1 MLKYCTYDVVFQEIP
16 DEVSLAISLTN
27 CPNHCPGCHSPQLW
41 RDEGHVLDRE
51 ALKEILARYKGYV
64 TCCCLMGGD
73 NDPDAVVETARAIHQ
88 LSSFKVAWYSGRDFF
103 PNEPQLF
110 QYVKLGPYRSDLGGL
125 KSPHTNQRMYR
136 NVDGQFVD
144 ITPTFWRDHLLNEAL
159 SQSRQPVEVHHKPSL
174 EFAKT
179 KH

>member
-73 NDPDAVVETARAIHQ
+73 NDPDAVVETAVQNGYTNLYKQQ
-88 LSSFKVAWYSGRDFF
+88 LKTLTEFEKMMGKKRFHELLGDYVAKAPGKLALVPDSDPR
-103 PNEPQLF
+103 PAVEPTVTAGMEF
-110 QYVKLGPYRSDLGGL
+110 DE
-125 KSPHTNQRMYR
+125 
-136 NVDGQFVD
+136 
-144 ITPTFWRDHLLNEAL
+144 I
-159 SQSRQPVEVHHKPSL
+159 L
-174 EFAKT
+174 E
-179 KH
+179 